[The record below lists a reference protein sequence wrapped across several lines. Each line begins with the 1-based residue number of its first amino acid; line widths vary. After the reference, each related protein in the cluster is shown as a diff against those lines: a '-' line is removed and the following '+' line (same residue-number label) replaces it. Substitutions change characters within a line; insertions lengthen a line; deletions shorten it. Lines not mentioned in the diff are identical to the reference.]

1 MRSAAGCQLDSRRLN
16 TKHKRKQIETMS
28 RYWSSIIRELKPYVP
43 GEQPRQEKLVKLNTN
58 ENPYPPSPRVLE
70 VIRERADETLRLYPD
85 PNCEALK
92 TAVADYFGLENR
104 QVFVGNGSDEILA
117 LAFLTFFKQSQP
129 LLFPDI
135 TYSFYEVYC
144 DIFQIPHNRIPL
156 TDTFDISLT
165 AYETVNGGIIFPNP
179 NAPTGKPV
187 SLRSI
192 EALLRNN
199 TETVVVID
207 EAYIDFGGDTAVPLI
222 SEFPNLL
229 VVQTLS
235 KSRSLAGLRVGMAM
249 GDGALIEGLERAKNS
264 FNSYPLDRLALAG
277 AVAAMQDDVY
287 FQQTRR
293 QVMETRERTV
303 LELEKMGFSIFPSK
317 ANFIFIRHEKAD
329 AGELF
334 RQLREK
340 GVLVRHFD
348 KPRINE
354 YLRVTIGTPSDMNT
368 FAATLKQILK
378 T

>member
-1 MRSAAGCQLDSRRLN
+1 
-16 TKHKRKQIETMS
+16 
-28 RYWSSIIRELKPYVP
+28 
-43 GEQPRQEKLVKLNTN
+43 
-58 ENPYPPSPRVLE
+58 VLE
-70 VIRERADETLRLYPD
+70 AIRERADATLRLYPD

-92 TAVADYFGLENR
+92 KAVGDYFSLENK

-249 GDGALIEGLERAKNS
+249 GDGVLIEGLERAKNS